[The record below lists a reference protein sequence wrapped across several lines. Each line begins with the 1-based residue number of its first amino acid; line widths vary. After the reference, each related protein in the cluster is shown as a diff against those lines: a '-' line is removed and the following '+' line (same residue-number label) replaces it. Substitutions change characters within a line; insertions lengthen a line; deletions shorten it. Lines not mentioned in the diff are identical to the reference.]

1 LTDHLRYWAS
11 LREFPTTGRSREERE
26 VEPLFLIATSGKIQE
41 RLYPRGFR
49 ESKPSWMLLVLLLGG
64 QRLETSGIAVLD
76 SPFCDEN
83 GRERRISKKA
93 PKIAEEFERVSLRR
107 KT

>member
-1 LTDHLRYWAS
+1 
-11 LREFPTTGRSREERE
+11 
-26 VEPLFLIATSGKIQE
+26 
-41 RLYPRGFR
+41 
-49 ESKPSWMLLVLLLGG
+49 
-64 QRLETSGIAVLD
+64 LETSGIAVLD